1 MTLRQLKEWERYAYI
16 TGNVELA
23 KALAML
29 IDRTYER
36 AYHDQ

>member
-1 MTLRQLKEWERYAYI
+1 MTLRQLKERERYAYI

-29 IDRTYER
+29 IDRINER
-36 AYHDQ
+36 AYHE